1 MTTPFGGQ
9 RTPFIIDLATNK
21 AGNTALVGEIT
32 EAFTSTITT
41 AISEA
46 TMIDFSKITSG
57 TFYFEA
63 VWGHAALSTAGG
75 SGAKFDLRDY
85 TNATTLAISSTTTS
99 ANTQVTGVVVGQEP
113 DGDFISFTKPTSTAI
128 LGVRF
133 VNPDTGAR
141 NYYLYKARI
150 WVI

>member
-21 AGNTALVGEIT
+21 AGNNALVSEIT

-46 TMIDFSKITSG
+46 TMIDFSKITAG
-57 TFYFEA
+57 VFYFEA
-63 VWGHAALSTAGG
+63 VWGHAILSTAAGA
-75 SGAKFDLRDY
+75 GAKFELRDY

-99 ANTQVTGVVVGQEP
+99 ANTQIVGAVAGQEP
-113 DGDFISFTKPTSTAI
+113 DADFISFTKPASTAV
-128 LGVRF
+128 LGARF
-133 VNPDTGAR
+133 VNPDTSAR